1 MLSSANVAQDG
12 RVLIASSSN
21 KTPKRVQM
29 RATQAWTNSSY
40 QINQSNKVVHLKWG
54 VNRSLILPRS
64 SCFKTKNAIYS
75 PPLQMCG
82 QWPCTYPRRKYPPK
96 KNTRCRRV
104 PQNTGRPLQQ
114 QLLSKEKP
122 TTGASSL
129 VTFASQH
136 TLEITVYFLHP
147 EHLHTEASRE
157 NAVSPQRQLNEP
169 PAPRLFGSTPLPHPC
184 ASQSKSGVCSCLPCV
199 RHSLILPLELVK
211 FHSVLF
217 TQYRNVILFLKIISL

>member
-1 MLSSANVAQDG
+1 MMLSSVNVAQDG

-40 QINQSNKVVHLKWG
+40 HINQSNKVVHLKWG

-64 SCFKTKNAIYS
+64 SYFKTKNAIYS

-82 QWPCTYPRRKYPPK
+82 QWPRTYPRRKYPPQ

-147 EHLHTEASRE
+147 EHLHTEGSRE
-157 NAVSPQRQLNEP
+157 NTVSPQRQLNEP
-169 PAPRLFGSTPLPHPC
+169 PAPRLFGRPPCPTPVLPK
-184 ASQSKSGVCSCLPCV
+184 ANLGYVLA
-199 RHSLILPLELVK
+199 
-211 FHSVLF
+211 FHVSDPA
-217 TQYRNVILFLKIISL
+217 